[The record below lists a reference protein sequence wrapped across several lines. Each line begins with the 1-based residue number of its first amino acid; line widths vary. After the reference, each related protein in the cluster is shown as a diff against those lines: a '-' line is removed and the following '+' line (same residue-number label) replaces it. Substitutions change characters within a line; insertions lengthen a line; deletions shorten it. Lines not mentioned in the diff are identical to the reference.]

1 MTNSNR
7 KSSARREAPPT
18 RRAVFKVFSGA
29 AAILGLS
36 ATGAEAKSS
45 QAGAAYRSS
54 PKGSQSCANCSWFQ
68 PPSGCAVVKGP
79 VSARGW
85 CRLWG

>member
-1 MTNSNR
+1 MTQRQNKGSG
-7 KSSARREAPPT
+7 AT
-18 RRAVFKVFSGA
+18 RRKMFKLLAGA
-29 AAILGLS
+29 AALTGLG
-36 ATGAEAKSS
+36 ATAAQAKSS
-45 QAGAAYRSS
+45 QAAAGYRGS

-68 PPSGCAVVKGP
+68 PPGGCAVVKGP